1 MAITARFIDI
11 DYNFVNKLTN
21 SPWLRKI
28 AKEEREMRRKAP
40 KLKAIEDRQIVKL
53 EDADG
58 GKKKRKMVESKE

>member
-1 MAITARFIDI
+1 
-11 DYNFVNKLTN
+11 
-21 SPWLRKI
+21 
-28 AKEEREMRRKAP
+28 MRRKAP